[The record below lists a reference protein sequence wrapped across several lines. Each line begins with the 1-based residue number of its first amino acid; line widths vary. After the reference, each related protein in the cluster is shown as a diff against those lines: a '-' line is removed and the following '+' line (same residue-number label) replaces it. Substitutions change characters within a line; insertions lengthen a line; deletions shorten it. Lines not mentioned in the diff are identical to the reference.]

1 MRLGPLSP
9 ASWVFDIKRQGMDVI
24 NNIASHWQQYVG
36 IATAVLTA
44 AIAVATV
51 IPGDEPERT
60 LQKIV
65 DFISQIS
72 RK

>member
-1 MRLGPLSP
+1 
-9 ASWVFDIKRQGMDVI
+9 MDVI

>member
-1 MRLGPLSP
+1 MDFITHLLNNWQSYLG
-9 ASWVFDIKRQGMDVI
+9 VV
-24 NNIASHWQQYVG
+24 
-36 IATAVLTA
+36 TAVLAA
-44 AIAVATV
+44 AIAVASV

-65 DFISQIS
+65 DFIASIS

>member
-1 MRLGPLSP
+1 MDIITNILNNWQAYLG
-9 ASWVFDIKRQGMDVI
+9 VI
-24 NNIASHWQQYVG
+24 
-36 IATAVLTA
+36 TAVLAA

-51 IPGDEPERT
+51 IPGDEPEKT

-65 DFISQIS
+65 DFIASVS

>member
-1 MRLGPLSP
+1 LATVLG
-9 ASWVFDIKRQGMDVI
+9 
-24 NNIASHWQQYVG
+24 
-36 IATAVLTA
+36 A
-44 AIAVATV
+44 AIAVATL

-60 LQKIV
+60 LQKLV

>member
-1 MRLGPLSP
+1 
-9 ASWVFDIKRQGMDVI
+9 MDVTSLI
-24 NNIASHWQQYVG
+24 TNIVAHWQEYLGV
-36 IATAVLTA
+36 ITAVLGA

-65 DFISQIS
+65 DFNSQIS

>member
-1 MRLGPLSP
+1 M
-9 ASWVFDIKRQGMDVI
+9 AFDIKATGMDLLTHVLT
-24 NNIASHWQQYVG
+24 NWQEYLGVL
-36 IATAVLTA
+36 TAVLAA

-51 IPGDEPERT
+51 IPGDEPENT

-65 DFISQIS
+65 DFIAQIS

>member
-1 MRLGPLSP
+1 
-9 ASWVFDIKRQGMDVI
+9 MDLI
-24 NNIASHWQQYVG
+24 NNIATNWQQYVG
-36 IATAVLTA
+36 IVTAVLTA
-44 AIAVATV
+44 AIAVAAV

-65 DFISQIS
+65 DFISSVS

>member
-1 MRLGPLSP
+1 MDLITHLLNNWQSYLG
-9 ASWVFDIKRQGMDVI
+9 VV
-24 NNIASHWQQYVG
+24 
-36 IATAVLTA
+36 TAVLAA
-44 AIAVATV
+44 AIAVASV

-65 DFISQIS
+65 DFISQYS

>member
-1 MRLGPLSP
+1 M
-9 ASWVFDIKRQGMDVI
+9 DITSLIANV
-24 NNIASHWQQYVG
+24 ASHWQQYLGVV
-36 IATAVLTA
+36 TAVLTA

-51 IPGDEPERT
+51 IPGDEPEHT

-65 DFISQIS
+65 DLIAQLS

>member
-1 MRLGPLSP
+1 
-9 ASWVFDIKRQGMDVI
+9 MDMI
-24 NNIASHWQQYVG
+24 NNIIQNWQSYLGVL
-36 IATAVLTA
+36 TAVLTA
-44 AIAVATV
+44 AVAVASV

-65 DFISQIS
+65 DLISKFS

>member
-1 MRLGPLSP
+1 MDLTTHLASNWQSYLG
-9 ASWVFDIKRQGMDVI
+9 VV
-24 NNIASHWQQYVG
+24 
-36 IATAVLTA
+36 TAVLAA
-44 AIAVATV
+44 AIAVAAL

-60 LQKIV
+60 LQKVV

>member
-1 MRLGPLSP
+1 MLRTKRLN
-9 ASWVFDIKRQGMDVI
+9 AFDTPCHGMDLI
-24 NNIASHWQQYVG
+24 TNILNNWQSYVG
-36 IATAVLTA
+36 VITAVLAA
-44 AIAVATV
+44 AIAVATL

>member
-1 MRLGPLSP
+1 ME
-9 ASWVFDIKRQGMDVI
+9 II
-24 NNIASHWQQYVG
+24 TNIAANWQAYLGV
-36 IATAVLTA
+36 ITAVLAA

-65 DFISQIS
+65 DFISRFS

>member
-1 MRLGPLSP
+1 
-9 ASWVFDIKRQGMDVI
+9 MDVTSLI
-24 NNIASHWQQYVG
+24 SNIVSNWQAYLGV
-36 IATAVLTA
+36 ITAVLAA

-65 DFISQIS
+65 DFIAQFS

>member
-1 MRLGPLSP
+1 ME
-9 ASWVFDIKRQGMDVI
+9 II
-24 NNIASHWQQYVG
+24 NNIAQNWQAYVG
-36 IATAVLTA
+36 VLTAVLTA

-65 DFISQIS
+65 DLIS
-72 RK
+72 RFSRK

>member
-1 MRLGPLSP
+1 MEIITHVLNNWQSYLG
-9 ASWVFDIKRQGMDVI
+9 VV
-24 NNIASHWQQYVG
+24 
-36 IATAVLTA
+36 TAVLAA

-51 IPGDEPERT
+51 IPGDEPEKT

-65 DFISQIS
+65 DFIAQIS

>member
-1 MRLGPLSP
+1 MELITHLLNNWQSYLG
-9 ASWVFDIKRQGMDVI
+9 VI
-24 NNIASHWQQYVG
+24 
-36 IATAVLTA
+36 TAVLAA

-60 LQKIV
+60 LQRIV
-65 DFISQIS
+65 DFIQSIS

>member
-1 MRLGPLSP
+1 MDLITHLLTNWQSYLGVL
-9 ASWVFDIKRQGMDVI
+9 
-24 NNIASHWQQYVG
+24 
-36 IATAVLTA
+36 TAVLAA
-44 AIAVATV
+44 AIAVASV

-65 DFISQIS
+65 DAIESIS

>member
-1 MRLGPLSP
+1 M
-9 ASWVFDIKRQGMDVI
+9 DITSLI
-24 NNIASHWQQYVG
+24 TNLASHWQQYLGVV
-36 IATAVLTA
+36 TAVLAA

-51 IPGDEPERT
+51 IPGDEPEHT

-65 DFISQIS
+65 DLIAQLS

>member
-1 MRLGPLSP
+1 
-9 ASWVFDIKRQGMDVI
+9 MDLTSLVTT
-24 NNIASHWQQYVG
+24 IATNWQQYLGV
-36 IATAVLTA
+36 ITAVLAA

-65 DFISQIS
+65 DFISNIS

>member
-1 MRLGPLSP
+1 M
-9 ASWVFDIKRQGMDVI
+9 DII
-24 NNIASHWQQYVG
+24 NNIAAHWQQYLG
-36 IATAVLTA
+36 IFTAVLTA

-65 DFISQIS
+65 DLISNIS

>member
-1 MRLGPLSP
+1 ME
-9 ASWVFDIKRQGMDVI
+9 IIQ
-24 NNIASHWQQYVG
+24 NIASNWQAYLGVL
-36 IATAVLTA
+36 TAVLAA
-44 AIAVATV
+44 AIAVATI

-65 DFISQIS
+65 DFISNIS

>member
-1 MRLGPLSP
+1 MEIITHILNNWQSYLG
-9 ASWVFDIKRQGMDVI
+9 VI
-24 NNIASHWQQYVG
+24 
-36 IATAVLTA
+36 TAVLGA

-51 IPGDEPERT
+51 IPGEEPERT

-65 DFISQIS
+65 DLISSIS

>member
-1 MRLGPLSP
+1 MEIIAHLLSNWEAYLGVLS
-9 ASWVFDIKRQGMDVI
+9 ALL
-24 NNIASHWQQYVG
+24 A
-36 IATAVLTA
+36 A

-51 IPGDEPERT
+51 IPGDEPEKT

-65 DFISQIS
+65 DFIASVS

>member
-1 MRLGPLSP
+1 MDLLTNILNNWQSYLG
-9 ASWVFDIKRQGMDVI
+9 VI
-24 NNIASHWQQYVG
+24 
-36 IATAVLTA
+36 TAVLGA

-60 LQKIV
+60 LSKIV
-65 DFISQIS
+65 SFIESIS

>member
-1 MRLGPLSP
+1 MDIITNILNNWQSYLG
-9 ASWVFDIKRQGMDVI
+9 VI
-24 NNIASHWQQYVG
+24 
-36 IATAVLTA
+36 TTVLAA

-65 DFISQIS
+65 SFIESIS

>member
-1 MRLGPLSP
+1 M
-9 ASWVFDIKRQGMDVI
+9 DITSTITNV
-24 NNIASHWQQYVG
+24 ASHWQQYLGVV
-36 IATAVLTA
+36 TAVLAA

-51 IPGDEPERT
+51 IPGDEPEHT

-65 DFISQIS
+65 DLIAQLS

>member
-1 MRLGPLSP
+1 MPLSP
-9 ASWVFDIKRQGMDVI
+9 ASWDFDIKRQGMDII
-24 NNIASHWQQYVG
+24 NNIAIHWQQYVG

-65 DFISQIS
+65 DFISSVS

>member
-1 MRLGPLSP
+1 ME
-9 ASWVFDIKRQGMDVI
+9 II
-24 NNIASHWQQYVG
+24 NNIVSHWQEYVG
-36 IATAVLTA
+36 ILTAILTA

-65 DFISQIS
+65 DFISSIS

>member
-1 MRLGPLSP
+1 
-9 ASWVFDIKRQGMDVI
+9 MDV
-24 NNIASHWQQYVG
+24 NSLVSNIANNWQSYLGV
-36 IATAVLTA
+36 ITAVLTA

-51 IPGDEPERT
+51 IPGDEPEKT